1 MTFPVVLRLPVV
13 QHRTGRSRT
22 SIYNDIKAG
31 TFPSPIKLGA
41 RSVGWVE
48 STINQWIEE
57 RATASQERSK

>member
-1 MTFPVVLRLPVV
+1 MTVPVVLRLPVV

-31 TFPSPIKLGA
+31 TFPAPIKLGA

-48 STINQWIEE
+48 STINKWIED
-57 RATASQERSK
+57 RAVASQEGSK